1 MQILFFFALNIVKKN
16 YKMLIKYSTILYA
29 KSNFLLLNIKNVIN
43 VFYLYKKKINSQLI
57 RCD

>member
-29 KSNFLLLNIKNVIN
+29 KSNFLLLNDNNAIN
-43 VFYLYKKKINSQLI
+43 VLYQKKKKIK
-57 RCD
+57 